1 MIDGIH
7 PAVRCWFFA
16 IVAMSFW
23 LGLPTRSPAET
34 SNTFDSLRIDGVAF
48 STKDEMVV
56 EGFIVKIGP
65 YRSSAEVAM
74 SAVRIN
80 SRGNSDELC
89 FHLIGGPDEGE
100 SKKLKKGDWLSVK
113 GRWGQCLKAG
123 PSLNIG
129 FNVTEFRRIPAAPH
143 RFKDFADRDCEL
155 TGTAV
160 VGGQLKCQEDQAA
173 IDGLAEWPPHLL
185 NKEVVVRGRLH
196 PTGIG
201 WQWQNAQWHAASLAA
216 RIGQE
221 VVLTGGLRSMNGVW
235 WFQCKGDE
243 ERICLTSAEGRV
255 LTFNSDHHGG
265 SARVT
270 GRLVRQLRPALDQI
284 TSKVDRDL
292 VPQYTVR
299 GARVEQLD
307 PEGGGWSSHWISG
320 KHVPMRDGL
329 PVLEAVR
336 AVFNGYLGGETRAML
351 MRAHNDDVID
361 FLQRDGSAKRTAFL
375 AAQMEMPGI
384 DPTLK
389 LLYASLLAARNDERG
404 RQVLRHAVADPAA
417 PLFPDAVYCLFSFPF
432 PPLADKSA
440 KPDVAWAE
448 DIFLN
453 LLGQDQKKLV
463 SGWAL
468 SSDPAEERL
477 LTPASAVLFYSPALR
492 WLPLMPS
499 ARLREALVKF
509 SMASTHAE
517 NSDFDG
523 PKPQFEVIQALCAD
537 PVPLAPEVLRDW
549 GNLLRREK
557 SYVLRPLVLRFL
569 QEGDTESLL
578 DLGDPALEA
587 LANMSWSGDEL
598 SPTQLKSIKGLLP
611 DLLPKAQRDLQM
623 ILIQR
628 EADPVAKLLRLLEDP
643 AWDEKP
649 GILMALR
656 EAKDPRVVKPLLDF
670 LAKVKDGALPHE
682 NDLLTAH
689 ALQNAFAAIASVGN
703 EEAMRALASLLR
715 MDFGRAEADYMNNDG
730 LHRVIAAELID
741 ITGESFGTDA
751 EAWMKWIESRAK

>member
-7 PAVRCWFFA
+7 PAMRHWVFA
-16 IVAMSFW
+16 LVAMSCW

-34 SNTFDSLRIDGVAF
+34 SNTFDTLRIDGVSF

-65 YRSSAEVAM
+65 YRSSAKVAM

-196 PTGIG
+196 PTGTG
-201 WQWQNAQWHAASLAA
+201 WQWQNAQWHAASLAD

-221 VVLTGGLRSMNGVW
+221 VVLTGGLRSLNGVW
-235 WFQCKGDE
+235 WFERKGDE
-243 ERICLTSAEGRV
+243 ERICLTSAGGRV

-270 GRLVRQLRPALDQI
+270 GRLVRELRPALDQI

-299 GARVEQLD
+299 GARVEHLD
-307 PEGGGWSSHWISG
+307 PEGGGWSSDWITG
-320 KHVPMRDGL
+320 EPVPMRDGL
-329 PVLEAVR
+329 PVLEAR
-336 AVFNGYLGGETRAML
+336 QAVFNGYLGGETRALL
-351 MRAHNDDVID
+351 MSSHNDDVIK
-361 FLQRDGSAKRTAFL
+361 FLQRDGSAKRTDFL
-375 AAQMEMPGI
+375 AAQMEMAGI
-384 DPTLK
+384 NPTLK

-404 RQVLRHAVADPAA
+404 RQVLKQAVADPASS
-417 PLFPDAVYCLFSFPF
+417 LFPDAVFCLFTFPF
-432 PPLADKSA
+432 PPVADKSA

-453 LLGQDQKKLV
+453 LMSQDDKKLV
-463 SGWAL
+463 TARAL
-468 SSDPAEERL
+468 WTDPGEAPA

-492 WLPLMPS
+492 WLPIMPS
-499 ARLREALVKF
+499 ARVRQALVKF
-509 SMASTHAE
+509 SMAPSKAE
-517 NSDFDG
+517 DSEFDG
-523 PKPQFEVIQALCAD
+523 PKPQFEVIAALCAD
-537 PVPLAPEVLRDW
+537 PAPLAPEVLQDW
-549 GNLLRREK
+549 ANLLRRER
-557 SYVLRPLVLRFL
+557 YYILIPLVSRLL
-569 QEGDTESLL
+569 KEGDTESIL
-578 DLGDPALEA
+578 DLGKPGMEA
-587 LANMSWSGDEL
+587 LSSIGWARDDL
-598 SPTQLKSIKGLLP
+598 TAPQLKSLEQLLP
-611 DLLPKAQRDLQM
+611 DLLPEAEQTLRPQ
-623 ILIQR
+623 LIR
-628 EADPVAKLLRLLEDP
+628 RGPEPATELLRLLADP
-643 AWDEKP
+643 KWEKKS
-649 GILMALR
+649 GILFALR
-656 EAKDPRVVKPLLDF
+656 GTKDPRIIKPLLDF
-670 LAKVKDGALPHE
+670 LATVKDGALPQE
-682 NDLLTAH
+682 DDLATCG
-689 ALQNAFAAIASVGN
+689 ALKHSFAAIASVGN
-703 EEAMRALASLLR
+703 EEALRALADLLR
-715 MDFGRAEADYMNNDG
+715 MDFGRVEDNYMNNDG
-730 LHRVIAAELID
+730 LHRLIAAELINL
-741 ITGESFGTDA
+741 TGESFGTDA
-751 EAWMKWIESRAK
+751 EAWMKWIESRPK

>member
-23 LGLPTRSPAET
+23 PGVPTRSPAET

-56 EGFIVKIGP
+56 EGFIVNTSP
-65 YRSSAEVAM
+65 YRSSAKVAM

-80 SRGNSDELC
+80 GRGNSDELC
-89 FHLIGGPDEGE
+89 FHLIGSPDEGE
-100 SKKLKKGDWLSVK
+100 SKKLKKGDWISVK
-113 GRWGQCLKAG
+113 GHWGRCLKAG
-123 PSLNIG
+123 PLLNIG
-129 FNVTEFRRIPAAPH
+129 FNVTEFQRIPAVPQ
-143 RFKDFADRDCEL
+143 RFKDFSDRDCEM

-160 VGGQLKCQEDQAA
+160 AGGKLKCQEEQAA
-173 IDGLAEWPPHLL
+173 IDGLSQWPPDLL

-196 PTGIG
+196 PTGTG
-201 WQWQNAQWHAASLAA
+201 WQWQNAQWHAASLAE

-284 TSKVDRDL
+284 TTKVDRDL
-292 VPQYTVR
+292 VPQYTVL

-320 KHVPMRDGL
+320 KPVPMRDGL

-351 MRAHNDDVID
+351 MRAHNDDVIE

-375 AAQMEMPGI
+375 AAQMEAPGI

-404 RQVLRHAVADPAA
+404 RQVLRQAVADPAY
-417 PLFPDAVYCLFSFPF
+417 PLFPDAVYCLFTFPF
-432 PPLADKSA
+432 PPVTDKSA

-453 LLGQDQKKLV
+453 LMSQDQKKLV

-492 WLPLMPS
+492 WLPIMPS
-499 ARLREALVKF
+499 ARLRQALVKF
-509 SMASTHAE
+509 SMTPLDTESA
-517 NSDFDG
+517 NFDG
-523 PKPQFEVIQALCAD
+523 ANSQSTVIEALCKD
-537 PVPLAPEVLRDW
+537 PSPLAPAVFQDW
-549 GNLLRREK
+549 ANLLRREEW
-557 SYVLRPLVLRFL
+557 YVLIPLVSRLL
-569 QEGDTESLL
+569 QEGDTESIL
-578 DLGDPALEA
+578 DLGKPGIEA
-587 LANMSWSGDEL
+587 LSSIGWARDDL
-598 SPTQLKSIKGLLP
+598 TVTQLKSLERLLP
-611 DLLPKAQRDLQM
+611 DLLPEAEQTLRPQ
-623 ILIQR
+623 LIR
-628 EADPVAKLLRLLEDP
+628 RGPEPAAELLRLLADP
-643 AWDEKP
+643 KWEKKS
-649 GILMALR
+649 GILFALR
-656 EAKDPRVVKPLLDF
+656 GTKDPRIIKPLLDF
-670 LAKVKDGALPHE
+670 LATVKDGALPQE
-682 NDLLTAH
+682 DDLATCG
-689 ALQNAFAAIASVGN
+689 ALKHSFAAIASVGN
-703 EEAMRALASLLR
+703 EEALRALASLLR
-715 MDFGRAEADYMNNDG
+715 MDFGRVENNYMNNDG
-730 LHRVIAAELID
+730 LHRLIAAELINL
-741 ITGESFGTDA
+741 TGESFGTDA
-751 EAWMKWIESRAK
+751 EAWMKWIESRPK